1 MAIWQSISG
10 RRALEQRKT
19 RKTSSTRIA
28 RKAKRNLGLEPFEE
42 RLLMAIDG
50 PQLLAAIPA
59 TGIVINEG
67 TVLSDA
73 PREILLRFSAPINT
87 STVTNASIQFIRSAD
102 DVFGNGNDVVI
113 TPGYIGVDNPNF
125 PNEVVV
131 RFNENLPDDNYRMI
145 IVGAGANALK
155 NTNGAAFQDG
165 LNLTRG
171 FSLDL
176 APQVVA
182 IVPQPITRENGKLTQ
197 ENNKIEVYFNTND
210 PLDVASAQNVANY
223 QLIRTS
229 AVNSANPTATTAD
242 DVRFNPTSVVYTP
255 GNGKALLTFATDV
268 LTAVGTYRLRVGTSE
283 ALASSVTNLSTGTA
297 GDAFATAA
305 SLGNPF
311 PSGIGTKTVA
321 ITSTIGSVATSAV
334 WPGSP
339 QEPGERENYEP
350 DGAKS
355 AHVNGSPNTT
365 AVQVKAY
372 NFQSQF
378 GTLNG
383 IPQFN
388 LITEAQKDRI
398 REVFEYYGYY
408 LGVQFVETASE
419 GYTIAVGD
427 PRVLVDNLQVGGVAG
442 GSLAIMNSI
451 VNWGASETRGAF
463 FTTSMHEIGHLLGLG
478 HNYESPAVQGAA
490 ISDGVL
496 PGDFDLLYGK
506 YLWPTLGNDINMYSF
521 TLAQAGRLNIE
532 TIAERM
538 RAVGL
543 DTKDSTLNSVIT
555 VYDSSGNIIAR
566 NDDYFGKDS
575 FLQLDL
581 NNGTYYVA
589 VTSTGNTNFDPRV
602 AKSGA
607 GGTTVGDFQLRM
619 SFTPTT
625 SLGDGI
631 RDQSGNRL
639 DGDNDGVAGG
649 VNNFWFKVAETRY
662 VDKTSTG
669 GTGLLG
675 SITNPYTR
683 ISDALAAAPVGT
695 VVRIVG
701 NGGADGNVGTVADN
715 VSYNIGFDSIGGAL
729 SDGTRFEVPR
739 GVTVMVDAG
748 TLIKLRG
755 ANLNVGSVDP
765 TSIDRSQGALQIL
778 GTTARNDQ
786 GQDIGSVHITSYYNQ
801 LIGASVP
808 NSQGLAKG
816 NWGGIV
822 FRDDSDLEAAG
833 VFLNYV
839 NQARISYGGG
849 VVTVNGESDV
859 YRPLHMETARPTLTF
874 NTVTESSDAAMSATP
889 NSFEESQFQGAAYY
903 ADYTRIGPKVYGN
916 TLTQNSLNG
925 LYIAIETSSQTGR
938 VLDELTVTGRIT
950 NTDIVHVLT
959 ETLVIN
965 GNAGGMTGS
974 VGSPQSRPSGS
985 LIIDPGTVF
994 KLSGGRFETEVGGT
1008 LIAEGT
1014 INRPIIFTSLYDDR
1028 YGRSGS
1034 SDTSN
1039 NGKPGD
1045 PGVVGPT
1052 AGDWGGFLLGP
1063 TSTASLDYTLVAF
1076 AGGDVR
1082 FEGFLSSMD
1091 PVEIDQATVR
1101 IANSTFQAN
1110 RLAGGGE
1117 RSGRGS
1123 SDPAVIYIRGAQPVI
1138 LNNIFEGNLGGAAIS
1153 INVNSLNATL
1163 LDDWGRSRG
1172 PIGLAGSFPKNTGP
1186 LIRNNLIGDNS
1197 LNGMVV
1203 RGGLLTTNSIWDDT
1217 DIVHVVLNS
1226 ITTGNQQSLSGTLRL
1241 QSSPTESLVVKVQG
1255 TNVDIVAGGESLDI
1269 KDRLGGSL
1277 QIVGT
1282 AGHPVVITSLKDDTV
1297 GAGLTPQGQPQKDTR
1312 NTKGVIAPAPANST
1326 TTGPIILDTTA
1337 RDVHG
1342 TSLGGLDGWD
1352 TLRDELRYVFEN
1364 STVANKPNSILVIGW
1379 ETAPEPF
1386 DDLGVPYSAAAIRW
1400 AAGQLGLQV
1409 TFADDGPEIAGGISS
1424 AVNGQYA
1431 AIFIPSHGNPPSA
1444 PDVGPG
1450 YPLPVGRAQEHANL
1464 KWWGGV
1470 SDSHLATLND
1480 AGVKAN
1486 LLNYLDNKGGG
1497 LLAMALDSSEV
1508 KYNFLVAGD
1517 TEKFVLRA
1525 GGGNVMSATAASID
1539 GFTAAQISEGDLN
1552 IGTPYRSTFEGPSG
1566 FNRFVPWAVDSVTGE
1581 VAMLGRVAGGP
1592 VIGRAQDVVRA
1603 GDWGSVRLDVLSNDT
1618 NVEIVNEIEQG
1629 FTSSGDSNQT
1639 PNTSQ
1644 SIGELAKDLLSGND
1658 NVRLGFEIYG
1668 GLSQAADSPGG
1679 ADVDVYSF
1687 RATAGTEVW
1696 FDIDRTATSLD
1707 SVLELVDANGA
1718 VIARSNDSLAEDS
1731 NPALLVG
1738 SAKRLRAGAEQS
1750 SAFSGP
1756 DFYSTNEKDA
1766 GMRVWLTGSTGSV
1779 NTYYVRVRSNSA
1791 NLNNLTGGITK
1802 GAYVLQVRLQE
1813 VDQFP
1818 GSTIRYADVRYANNG
1833 IEIIGKPQQSA
1844 LVSNTTQTTI
1854 QTIDELG
1861 FIVNGNQTKDTAQ
1874 DLGNLLEADNST
1886 IEVVGNLPAPTPSNP
1901 YPTNWFKF
1909 NVNFEQ
1915 VQAFGDIQTYFA
1927 AMLQVNFAD
1936 GLGRPDTTISLY
1948 DSSGTLIMIARDGE
1962 IADSQARPNVGGIG
1976 SDTTNLRHG
1985 SYGVLD
1991 PTLGSVILP
2000 GAGPTGGDPDKE
2012 VSYYVAISSNASIP
2026 EQLLASFNRNSP
2038 NPLVRLEPVDSTKR
2052 IIDDR
2057 LSGSGSGVTTA
2068 GTSGR
2073 LFGGGLSN
2081 YVDDYQLGDV
2091 VMWVNQIQNGVQ
2103 RLVTVNPF
2111 TGQVVTT
2118 GGVSLPSN
2126 GENQIAMRNDGQLMA
2141 LEYGTSNQSSGNYVR
2156 INTATGASTDL
2167 GDDGTL
2173 LSIVTGPREPGEPWP
2188 MQQTQSPLN
2197 YTAMTFFQAQGSSER
2212 KLFAM
2217 AQRGAPGEGGLGNN
2231 ILVELDPDTG
2241 AVLHITEEGPWNIN
2255 GASPR
2260 SATNFVPL
2268 GILQV
2273 GGVND
2278 GNDQMVGMSIVGG
2291 QMYTIT
2297 KDGRLFRLSNNWNV
2311 SQATDSVNIDGTYSP
2326 KQIAIGGRTLTTLVA
2341 GPQNVEGGAYA
2352 NMLFAMD
2359 TEGRM
2364 YAFDTNGNMRGVFLN
2379 GSATL
2384 DTGLQG
2390 VHGIALTPFDY
2401 NLWGATSNRDSDAGH
2416 GVDPVY
2422 HGATTRQLVSQNT
2435 DGGTSYYF
2443 GVSGTQP
2450 LGGAVSSNPD
2460 LQGSYA
2466 VPGGALG
2473 SITSDSFNLA
2483 GYSAYDKP
2491 TLYFNYF
2498 LDTPDNNSLR
2508 TQSNS
2513 ATDAFRVYAST
2524 DGVGWSLLATS
2535 NVVPGSNENPL
2546 FNTPSGGAYNSSS
2559 STAAKQKIQSLW
2571 DSTTL
2576 EGSDEVVWRQA
2587 RVDLGDFA
2595 GQSNIRLR
2603 FQFSTAG
2610 SMGSDIGQLGRVL
2623 STIPGNKIANNSE
2636 FTVAGASP
2644 GGPIAVTYRLV
2655 KGGVSAP
2662 NDISISDADTAEQ
2675 VARKIAARLDQDFMD
2690 PALDDPNSF
2699 TTAKVVGGELRFF
2712 GNHTVTNAGP
2722 FKFSSNVQY
2731 TGDEYGNLGSRSRDR
2746 SDVFYEGVY
2755 LDDFIVGFASRG
2767 EMVTNAE
2774 VSTTY
2779 AGVPTPNYL
2788 PSQIVAGAYQL
2799 QIRPADRFAAV
2810 GSGGFNLTNTFDV
2823 NDRLAQGFTLVAP
2836 SPSAGLDGISFRI
2849 DDGVQNL
2856 TFELDTNSA
2865 QSVPNSVLISVSG
2878 LTTEVQVAQAIAN
2891 AINGTVTSR
2900 GFKVRARAAN
2910 NGPRI
2915 DLFDALQVTSNFAGT
2930 LGIIKYDGVGDTR
2943 PQASAVPP
2951 GQTIVQNT
2959 TVSNSFGV
2967 GIQVV
2972 PKMNQIDE
2980 TGIAGT
2986 ATGLIPIGVPGNTG
3000 AAALLPSFN
3009 TRAWVPGVTLKNNL
3023 VLNSGRTGI
3032 QVGGDPNSNYA
3043 YNVGGEDVPLY
3054 YRNGDPVF
3062 IRDIQLLVPYTRV
3075 VNNTVYTARIGIAAS
3090 NTSSPTIL
3098 NNVVS
3103 NISEVPQISG
3113 FAGTGAAIYVDGSS
3127 GAPKSVPASAVAK
3140 FGDTVV
3146 SANVYKNNRQNLV
3159 GTSETL
3165 AIVLGVNDPLFV
3177 NEVAGNFY
3185 LDQKSKAIDSSIDS
3199 LLDRAELYNV
3209 IAPLGF
3215 APSPVLAPPGDL
3227 LGQQRVDDPTIA
3239 PPAGVGG
3246 NAFKDRGAI
3255 ERADFLGPTAQ
3266 LINPI
3271 DNDASG
3277 NDRNTAANQV
3287 TLLNALLN
3295 DFSIQLLDAGVGIDA
3310 TTVLPENFVLTRTVN
3325 GSTTTLQSGLDYLL
3339 SYDTNSRIA
3348 RLIPAQGVWI
3358 NGVYQITL
3366 VNTGDNPI
3374 ADIAGNFLQANA
3386 PPATRFIVNLT
3397 DTIASPW
3404 QNPNNPVDVNDDGR
3418 VNGSDLLLLINRILL
3433 DQGGQLP
3440 LVATVPPYL
3449 DPTGDGRLNTS
3460 DLLAVIN
3467 YILSPPTSAAPL
3479 AASADESSPVA
3490 SPLAALPDSSD
3501 ANAVSV
3507 GLAASQQKSSPVD
3520 EPAAAP
3526 AFAAAE
3532 ATGNMS
3538 SRSVDRVMYEELP
3551 EFEGVDGVESWDAE
3565 LDGILGD
3572 LDDELAARVS
3582 L

>member
-1 MAIWQSISG
+1 MAIWQSTSG
-10 RRALEQRKT
+10 RRALEQWKSRKVL
-19 RKTSSTRIA
+19 STRA
-28 RKAKRNLGLEPFEE
+28 PRKGKRSLGLEPFEE

-59 TGIVINEG
+59 TGIVINDG
-67 TVLSDA
+67 TILSQA
-73 PREILLRFSAPINT
+73 PREILLRFSAPINAT
-87 STVTNASIQFIRSAD
+87 TVSNASIQFLRSSD
-102 DVFGNGNDVVI
+102 TIWGNANDVAI

-131 RFNENLPDDNYRMI
+131 RFNENLPDANYRMI
-145 IVGAGANALK
+145 IVGGGANPLK
-155 NTNGAAFQDG
+155 DTAGKAFQDG
-165 LNLTRG
+165 ANLTRD
-171 FSLDL
+171 FELDL

-182 IVPQPITRENGKLTQ
+182 IVPQPITRDAQGKLSL
-197 ENNKIEVYFNTND
+197 ENQNKIEVYFNVND
-210 PLDVASAQNVANY
+210 PLNQASAQNPANY

-229 AVNSANPTATTAD
+229 DVNTANPTASTLD
-242 DVRFNPTSVVYTP
+242 DVRFNPQSVTYNATT
-255 GNGKALLTFATDV
+255 GKATLTFKSDEI
-268 LTAVGTYRLRVGTSE
+268 TANGTYRLRIGTSE
-283 ALASSVTNLSTGTA
+283 ALATSFTNLSPGTA

-305 SLGNPF
+305 QLNNPF
-311 PSGIGTKTVA
+311 PSGLGTKTVA

-339 QEPGERENYEP
+339 LEPGERENYAPE
-350 DGAKS
+350 GANS
-355 AHVNGSPNTT
+355 AHVNGGPNTS
-365 AVQVKAY
+365 AVQIKAY

-388 LITEAQKDRI
+388 LITEAQKDRV

-408 LGVQFVETASE
+408 LGVQFVETASD

-427 PRVLVDNLQVGGVAG
+427 PRVLIDNLQVGGVAG
-442 GSLAIMNSI
+442 GNLAIMNSI

-463 FTTSMHEIGHLLGLG
+463 FRTTMHEVGHLLGLG
-478 HNYESPAVQGAA
+478 HNYEAPAIQGSG

-496 PGDFDLLYGK
+496 PGDFDILYGK
-506 YLWPTLGNDINMYSF
+506 YLWPTLGNDINVYRFS
-521 TLAQAGRLNIE
+521 LATAGRLNLE

-538 RAVGL
+538 RAVGVAAA
-543 DTKDSTLNSVIT
+543 DSTLDSVIT
-555 VYDSSGNIIAR
+555 VYDVAGNIIAR

-581 NNGTYYVA
+581 SDGTYYVA

-625 SLGDGI
+625 AAADGI
-631 RDQSGNRL
+631 RDLSDNHL

-662 VDKTSTG
+662 VDKASTG
-669 GTGLLG
+669 GTGSLG

-695 VVRIVG
+695 IVRIVG
-701 NGGADGNVGTVADN
+701 NGGADGNLATVGDN
-715 VSYNIGFDSIGGAL
+715 AAYNIGFDAIGGAL
-729 SDGTRFEVPR
+729 SDGTRFEIPR

-748 TLIKLRG
+748 AIIKLRG
-755 ANLNVGSVDP
+755 ANVNAGSVDP
-765 TSIDRSQGALQIL
+765 TSIDRSQGALQVL
-778 GTTARNDQ
+778 GTPTNQ
-786 GQDIGSVHITSYYNQ
+786 VYFTSYYDNT
-801 LIGASVP
+801 IGAPVP
-808 NSQGLAKG
+808 NLPGVTKG

-822 FRDDSDLEAAG
+822 FRNDSDLEANG

-839 NQARISYGGG
+839 NMARISYGGG
-849 VVTVNGESDV
+849 TVTVNGETDV
-859 YRPLHMETARPTLTF
+859 YRPIHMETARPTLTY
-874 NTVTESSDAAMSATP
+874 NTVIDSAAAAMSATP

-903 ADYTRIGPKVYGN
+903 ADYTRIGPKIYGN

-938 VLDELTVTGRIT
+938 VLDELTVTGRIA
-950 NTDIVHVLT
+950 NTDIVHILT

-965 GNAGGMTGS
+965 GNPGGMTGS

-1014 INRPIIFTSLYDDR
+1014 LNRPIIFTSLYDDR

-1039 NGKPGD
+1039 NGNPSQPD
-1045 PGVVGPT
+1045 VVGPT
-1052 AGDWGGFLLGP
+1052 AGDWGGFLFGP

-1091 PVEIDQATVR
+1091 PIEIHQAKVR
-1101 IANSTFQAN
+1101 VANSTFQAN

-1117 RSGRGS
+1117 RNGRGS

-1153 INVNSLNATL
+1153 VNVNSLNATL
-1163 LDDWGRSRG
+1163 VDDWGRSRG
-1172 PIGLAGSFPKNTGP
+1172 AIGLAGSFPKNTGP
-1186 LIRNNLIGDNS
+1186 LIRNNLVGDNS
-1197 LNGMVV
+1197 INGMVV
-1203 RGGLLTTNSIWDDT
+1203 RGGLITTNSIWDDT
-1217 DIVHVVLNS
+1217 DIVHVVRDS
-1226 ITTGNQQSLSGTLRL
+1226 VTTGNQQSLSGTLRL
-1241 QSSPTESLVVKVQG
+1241 QSSPTESLVVKVLG
-1255 TNVDIVAGGESLDI
+1255 TNVDIVAGGEALDI
-1269 KDRLGGSL
+1269 RDRLGGSL

-1312 NTKGVIAPAPANST
+1312 NTKGVIAPVPANSA
-1326 TTGPIILDTTA
+1326 TTGPIFLDTAA

-1342 TSLGGLDGWD
+1342 NSRSGDDGWD

-1364 STVANKPNSILVIGW
+1364 SKVVNKPNSILVIGW

-1386 DDLGVPYSAAAIRW
+1386 DDLGVPYSANAIRW

-1409 TFADDGPEIAGGISS
+1409 TFADDGPEIAGGIAN

-1431 AIFIPSHGNPPSA
+1431 AIFIPSHGNPPSS

-1450 YPLPVGRAQEHANL
+1450 YPLPVGRAQEHANI

-1470 SDSHLATLND
+1470 SDLHLETLND

-1486 LLNYLDNKGGG
+1486 LINYLDNKGGG

-1508 KYNFLVAGD
+1508 KYNFLAGF
-1517 TEKFVLRA
+1517 TLRA

-1539 GFTAAQISEGDLN
+1539 GFTAAEISEGDLN

-1581 VAMLGRVAGGP
+1581 VAILGRVAGGP
-1592 VIGRAQDVVRA
+1592 VIGPAQDIVRA
-1603 GDWGSVRLDVLSNDT
+1603 GDWGSVRLDLYSNDT

-1629 FTSSGDSNQT
+1629 FPSSGDANQT
-1639 PNTSQ
+1639 PNTAQ

-1668 GLSQAADSPGG
+1668 GLSQATDSPGG

-1687 RATAGTEVW
+1687 RATAGTMVW

-1731 NPALLVG
+1731 NPSLLVG
-1738 SAKRLRAGAEQS
+1738 SAKRMRSGAELT
-1750 SAFSGP
+1750 SAFSNP

-1766 GMRVWLTGSTGSV
+1766 GMRVLLTGSAGSV

-1791 NLNNLTGGITK
+1791 NLNNLTGGVTK
-1802 GAYVLQVRLQE
+1802 GSYVLQIRLQE
-1813 VDQFP
+1813 IDQFA
-1818 GSTIRYADVRYANNG
+1818 GSTIRYADIRYANNG

-1844 LVSNTTQTTI
+1844 LVSNTI
-1854 QTIDELG
+1854 QSSFQGFDENG
-1861 FIVNGNQTKDTAQ
+1861 VFINGNRTFENAQ
-1874 DLGNLLEADNST
+1874 NLGNLLESDNST
-1886 IEVVGNLPAPTPSNP
+1886 IEVVGNLTTGADW
-1901 YPTNWFKF
+1901 YRF

-1927 AMLQVNFAD
+1927 AMLQINFAD
-1936 GLGRPDTTISLY
+1936 GLGRPDTTLSLY
-1948 DSSGTLIMIARDGE
+1948 DASGTLIMIARDGE
-1962 IADSQARPNVGGIG
+1962 IADSLPRPNVGGIG
-1976 SDTTNLRHG
+1976 NDTTNLRHG
-1985 SYGVLD
+1985 SYGVFD
-1991 PTLGSVILP
+1991 PTLGSVVLP
-2000 GAGPTGGDPDKE
+2000 GGGPTASSP
-2012 VSYYVAISSNASIP
+2012 VATYYVAVSSAAAIP
-2026 EQLLASFNRNSP
+2026 DQLMASFMQNSI
-2038 NPLVRLEPVDSTKR
+2038 NPLVRLEPVDSTRR

-2057 LSGSGSGVTTA
+2057 VGSSGSGITTA
-2068 GTSGR
+2068 GSSGQ

-2081 YVDDYQLGDV
+2081 YVDDYHLGDV
-2091 VMWVNQIQNGVQ
+2091 VMFVNQIQNGNQ

-2111 TGQVVTT
+2111 TGQVTT
-2118 GGVSLPSN
+2118 VGGVGLTAQ

-2141 LEYGTSNQSSGNYVR
+2141 LEYGNTNTSSGNYSR
-2156 INTATGASTDL
+2156 INTATGALTDL
-2167 GDDGTL
+2167 GDDGTQ
-2173 LSIVTGPREPGEPWP
+2173 LSIVSGPREPGEPWP
-2188 MQQTQSPLN
+2188 TQQTQTPLQ
-2197 YTAMTFFQAQGSSER
+2197 YTAMTFYSPSQSSGQR

-2217 AQRGAPGEGGLGNN
+2217 SQRSTSPGPGGLMQN

-2241 AVLHITEEGPWNIN
+2241 AALHVSDEGPWNAN
-2255 GASPR
+2255 STGGPR
-2260 SATNFVPL
+2260 SLTNFVPL
-2268 GILQV
+2268 GILTV
-2273 GGVND
+2273 GGAND
-2278 GNDQMVGMSIVGG
+2278 VADQMVGMAIVGG
-2291 QMYTIT
+2291 EMYTIT
-2297 KDGRLFRLSNNWNV
+2297 ADGRLFRLSNNWNV
-2311 SQATDSVNIDGTYSP
+2311 NEATDSVNIDGTFPP
-2326 KQIAIGGRTLTTLVA
+2326 KQIAIGGRTLTTMVA

-2379 GSATL
+2379 GSASL
-2384 DTGLQG
+2384 DTGLQN
-2390 VHGIALTPFDY
+2390 VHGIALSPFDY
-2401 NLWGATSNRDSDAGH
+2401 NLWGATTNRASDVGH
-2416 GVDPVY
+2416 GIESAY
-2422 HGATTRQLVSQNT
+2422 HGARTRELAAQLTN
-2435 DGGTSYYF
+2435 GGTSYYF
-2443 GVSGTQP
+2443 GVTGNQP
-2450 LGGAVSSNPD
+2450 LGGAVGSNTD

-2466 VPGGALG
+2466 VPGGTYG
-2473 SITSDSFNLA
+2473 SITSDTFDLA

-2508 TQSNS
+2508 TLTNS

-2524 DGVGWSLLATS
+2524 DGIGWSLLATS
-2535 NVVPGSNENPL
+2535 NVVPGSNESPS
-2546 FNTPSGGAYNSSS
+2546 FNTPSGGSY
-2559 STAAKQKIQSLW
+2559 TGGGTLAAKQKVQSLW

-2610 SMGSDIGQLGRVL
+2610 SMGSDVGQLGRVL
-2623 STIPGNKIANNSE
+2623 STIPGNKIVNNSE
-2636 FTVAGASP
+2636 FTIAGIGP
-2644 GGPIAVTYRLV
+2644 GGPAVVTYRMV
-2655 KGGVSAP
+2655 KGAASAP
-2662 NDISISDADTAEQ
+2662 NDIVISDNDTAEQ
-2675 VARKIAARLDQDFMD
+2675 VARKIAAALDISFTD

-2712 GNHTVTNAGP
+2712 GNHTVVSAGP
-2722 FKFSSNVQY
+2722 FRFSDNVQY
-2731 TGDEYGNLGSRSRDR
+2731 TGDEYGNLSSRTRDR
-2746 SDVFYEGVY
+2746 TGVFFEGVY

-2774 VSTTY
+2774 ATQ
-2779 AGVPTPNYL
+2779 GFVPVPKPSYL
-2788 PSQIVAGAYQL
+2788 PSQIVTGAYQL
-2799 QIRPADRFAAV
+2799 QIRPADRYTAV
-2810 GSGGFNLTNTFDV
+2810 GSSGFNLASTFDI

-2836 SPSAGLDGISFRI
+2836 TPSAGLDGITFRI
-2849 DDGVQNL
+2849 DDGLQNL

-2865 QSVPNSVLISVSG
+2865 QNVPNSVLISVSG
-2878 LTTEVQVAQAIAN
+2878 LTTDAQVAQAIAN
-2891 AINGTVTSR
+2891 AINSTVTSR

-2910 NGPRI
+2910 NGPRV
-2915 DLFDALQVTSNFAGT
+2915 DLFDALQVTSNSSGT

-2951 GQTIVQNT
+2951 GQTILQNT
-2959 TVSNSFGV
+2959 TVSHSFGV

-2972 PKMNQIDE
+2972 PKMNQIAE
-2980 TGIAGT
+2980 TGLAAT
-2986 ATGLIPIGVPGNTG
+2986 AMGLIPIGSAGQTG

-3023 VLNSGRTGI
+3023 VIDSGRTGI
-3032 QVGGDPNSNYA
+3032 QVGGDPSANYS
-3043 YNVGGEDVPLY
+3043 YNVAGDDSPTY
-3054 YRNGDPVF
+3054 YRNGRQVLR
-3062 IRDIQLLVPYTRV
+3062 RDTELLVPFVRI
-3075 VNNTVYTARIGIAAS
+3075 VNNTVYKARIGIAAT

-3098 NNVVS
+3098 NNVIS
-3103 NISEVPQISG
+3103 NITEVPQIGG

-3127 GAPKSVPASAVAK
+3127 GAPKDLPSGALTK

-3146 SANVYKNNRQNLV
+3146 SANVYKNNRVNLV

-3165 AIVLGVNDPLFV
+3165 AIVLGENEPLFV
-3177 NEVAGNFY
+3177 NAPAGNFY
-3185 LDQKSKAIDSSIDS
+3185 LDAQSKAIDSSIDS
-3199 LLDRAELYNV
+3199 LLDRAELLNV

-3215 APSPVLAPPGDL
+3215 APSPILAPPGDL
-3227 LGQQRVDDPTIA
+3227 LGQQRVDDPTVA
-3239 PPAGVGG
+3239 PPTGVGG
-3246 NAFKDRGAI
+3246 NAFKDRGAL

-3266 LINPI
+3266 LVNPV

-3287 TLLNALLN
+3287 TLLNALLT
-3295 DFSIQLLDAGVGIDA
+3295 DFSIQLLDVGVGIDA
-3310 TTVLPENFVLTRTVN
+3310 TTVLPASFVVTRRVN
-3325 GSTTTLQSGLDYLL
+3325 GVTTPLVAGLDYVL

-3348 RLIPAQGVWI
+3348 RLIPAQGLWI
-3358 NGVYQITL
+3358 NGIYEITL
-3366 VNTGDNPI
+3366 INVGINAI
-3374 ADIAGNFLQANA
+3374 KDIAGNVLQNN
-3386 PPATRFIVNLT
+3386 TTDGVVKFVVNLT
-3397 DTIASPW
+3397 DTITSPW

-3433 DQGGQLP
+3433 NQGGQLP
-3440 LVATVPPYL
+3440 LVATPPPYL

-3479 AASADESSPVA
+3479 VATADESSPEVT
-3490 SPLAALPDSSD
+3490 PLAASPDAGD
-3501 ANAVSV
+3501 ANAVSL
-3507 GLAASQQKSSPVD
+3507 GLAASQQKSSPAD

-3526 AFAAAE
+3526 AVAAPDSPSSL
-3532 ATGNMS
+3532 S
-3538 SRSVDRVMYEELP
+3538 SRSVDRVMYEEMP
-3551 EFEGVDGVESWDAE
+3551 RFEGVEGSESWGAD

-3572 LDDELAARVS
+3572 LDDELEARISV
-3582 L
+3582 